1 MQCETLEQDG
11 GRVIRLAGR
20 LDAYSTPIVD
30 QAIAQAVAAGAGTV
44 TMDCGGVSYISSA
57 GLRVLLVGA
66 KAMKASGRRLRLAE
80 VQPEVHDV
88 ITLAGMES
96 FFDIAPAVAAEPVG

>member
-1 MQCETLEQDG
+1 MQCEILDQDD

-20 LDAYSTPIVD
+20 LDAFSTPIVG
-30 QAIAQAVAAGAGTV
+30 QAISQAVAAGGGPVTV
-44 TMDCGGVSYISSA
+44 DCGGVSYISSA

-80 VQPEVHDV
+80 VQAEVHEV

-96 FFDIAPAVAAEPVG
+96 FFDIALAVEG